1 MPGPATGRW
10 CPGSGSGNKLPSPI
24 RGTNRT
30 NSIAA
35 AARPR
40 GLEYFLTL
48 LPCRERIIHVRWSG
62 EGCWIP
68 LGETQTGLPLENAT
82 SYPAPGE
89 FLFYPGGISETEI
102 LLAYGGVRFAS
113 KMGQLAGSHF
123 MSIVRGG
130 EHLTALGKLTLWH
143 GAQDILFTLE

>member
-1 MPGPATGRW
+1 M
-10 CPGSGSGNKLPSPI
+10 
-24 RGTNRT
+24 
-30 NSIAA
+30 
-35 AARPR
+35 
-40 GLEYFLTL
+40 
-48 LPCRERIIHVRWSG
+48 
-62 EGCWIP
+62 
-68 LGETQTGLPLENAT
+68 PLEDAT

-130 EHLTALGKLTLWH
+130 EHLKALGKLTLWH
-143 GAQDILFTLE
+143 GAQDMLFALE